1 MSSLVIFDAI
11 LAVVLVVIGWGV
23 LMARDLFQ
31 SIVLFIVF
39 GMLLGLAWCRLNA
52 LDVALAEVAIGAG
65 LTGALLLNT
74 LASTR
79 GRAVSSTSTTSSA
92 ETPAAAFQSPGPT
105 QPLAQPIARAIAILL
120 FATVAAGGLAIAVI
134 PLARSEVAPRIAIAA
149 TLPDSGADNPVTA
162 VLLNFRAYD
171 TLMEVGVLLAAV
183 FSVHAVSVPIA
194 QTRPQ
199 RVGRVLTTFARLM
212 VPLAVLVATYFL
224 WVGAK
229 QPGGAFQAAAIL
241 AAGGVLIVVSGGS
254 APRCVKRRWRLL
266 LVGGLGVFL
275 LVGLLGMAWGGNFL
289 ELSPQWAGGMI
300 LVVETALTISMA
312 LILIVLFGSTSQG
325 QDEFGP
331 VAVEKQQSPVGD
343 SPAPT
348 GNEVQEPSP

>member
-1 MSSLVIFDAI
+1 MSSLVVLDAI
-11 LAVVLVVIGWGV
+11 LAVVLVAIGWGV

-52 LDVALAEVAIGAG
+52 VDLALAEVAIGAG

-79 GRAVSSTSTTSSA
+79 GRAVSSTSSTSMG
-92 ETPAAAFQSPGPT
+92 EMPAAAFQSPEPT
-105 QPLAQPIARAIAILL
+105 QPLGQSAARAISILL
-120 FATVAAGGLAIAVI
+120 FTIVVAGGLASAVV
-134 PLARSEVAPRIAIAA
+134 PLARSEDAPRISIAA
-149 TLPDSGADNPVTA
+149 ALPDSGADNPVTA

-183 FSVHAVSVPIA
+183 FAVHAVSAPITR
-194 QTRPQ
+194 TRPQ

-241 AAGGVLIVVSGGS
+241 AAGGVLTVVSGGS
-254 APRCVKRRWRLL
+254 APRCVRRRWRML

-275 LVGLLGMAWGGNFL
+275 LVGLLGLALGGNFL
-289 ELSPQWAGGMI
+289 ELSPQWAGVVI
-300 LVVETALTISMA
+300 LVVETALTLSMA

-331 VAVEKQQSPVGD
+331 VDVDKQQSPVGGQRV
-343 SPAPT
+343 PA
-348 GNEVQEPSP
+348 GDEFQEPSP